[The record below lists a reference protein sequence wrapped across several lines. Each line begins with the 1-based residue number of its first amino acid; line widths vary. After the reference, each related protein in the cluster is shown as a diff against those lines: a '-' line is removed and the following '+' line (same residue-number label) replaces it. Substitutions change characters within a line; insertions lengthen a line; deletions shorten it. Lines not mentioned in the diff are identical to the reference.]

1 MYIFEL
7 VKPGT
12 GINLED
18 REVAWKFNGLLGQLE
33 SAFYDANVSLNL
45 FELEFELER
54 ARVTRLADYS
64 LEQREKDA
72 LKRQELT
79 HQVRQ
84 ELGLSLYEFSDEL
97 NFEVDA
103 RLKREKWQHG
113 EFPQSHRHRIIFLHA
128 KSFLYALD
136 TIDKFLKVMSDESGS
151 PQEIKLL
158 HTQIATDFPN
168 LRGVRNSTQHLEDR
182 ARGLGAGRSPQ
193 PLSLQPVNNGSI
205 FAHQGALILSSLN
218 GTKFGCTM
226 ADGHFGEVDVSPESM
241 EKLKSIIQ
249 KTFNAFEWEGP
260 KKHLPT

>member
-7 VKPGT
+7 VKPGI

-18 REVAWKFNGLLGQLE
+18 GEVAWKFHGLLGQLE
-33 SAFYDANVSLNL
+33 SAFYDANISLNL
-45 FELEFELER
+45 FELER
-54 ARVTRLADYS
+54 ARVSRFDDFS
-64 LEQREKDA
+64 SEQWEKDA
-72 LKRQELT
+72 KKKQELT
-79 HQVRQ
+79 QQVRQ

-97 NFEVDA
+97 NLEVDA
-103 RLKREKWQHG
+103 RFKREKWQHG
-113 EFPQSHRHRIIFLHA
+113 ESPQAHLHRIIFLHA

-136 TIDKFLKVMSDESGS
+136 TIDKFLKVMSDESGA

-158 HTQIATDFPN
+158 HTQIANDFPN

-193 PLSLQPVNNGSI
+193 PLNLQPVNNGSI
-205 FAHQGALILSSLN
+205 LAPQGALILSSLN

-241 EKLKSIIQ
+241 GKLQSIIQ
-249 KTFNAFEWEGP
+249 KTFNAFEWNGP
-260 KKHLPT
+260 KQHLPT